1 MSLWLWI
8 SWHTVPGE
16 GLLERAKDEEGGRG
30 GRGFLDG
37 QDLPLRSGTEGIGC
51 KKTGIDVMPHP
62 CGVSLARPF
71 PQMKCQNRPVDTR
84 SYLICPCSNRLP
96 CLSPRRNECLKCPV
110 FVHLRLSETFALL
123 LIFRHPLGSRHFPR
137 KQIVALC
144 DYFQMA
150 KYIEVNTGTWRQF
163 LSNSK
168 L

>member
-62 CGVSLARPF
+62 SGVSLARPF

-96 CLSPRRNECLKCPV
+96 CLSPLTKLMSKMSCFCPFEALRNFCTA
-110 FVHLRLSETFALL
+110 S
-123 LIFRHPLGSRHFPR
+123 
-137 KQIVALC
+137 
-144 DYFQMA
+144 YF
-150 KYIEVNTGTWRQF
+150 
-163 LSNSK
+163 
-168 L
+168 